1 MNSDDDRAAD
11 DVKTAEPQVPAGAF
25 KDTKAWLVANPIT
38 PCRAIVVDPE
48 LCIGCNRCVDVC
60 RSDVLM
66 PNVEKGGAP
75 LLAYPDECWFC
86 ACCVEH
92 CPIPGAIK
100 MEQPLNQRVGWKRKA
115 TGEYF
120 RIGMKNPPPP
130 NNRPP
135 VGGWGLWR
143 RRPTTGTPASGVTN
157 ADSADED
164 MRS

>member
-1 MNSDDDRAAD
+1 MSGDNDTTAD
-11 DVKTAEPQVPAGAF
+11 DLTAAEPQVVAGAF
-25 KDTKAWLVANPIT
+25 RGAKAWLVANPVT
-38 PCRAIVVDPE
+38 PCRAIVVDAE

-66 PNVEKGGAP
+66 PSIERGGP
-75 LLAYPDECWFC
+75 PILAYPDECWFC

-92 CPIPGAIK
+92 CPKPGAIR

-115 TGEYF
+115 TGEHF

-143 RRPTTGTPASGVTN
+143 RKESSEIDA
-157 ADSADED
+157 
-164 MRS
+164 RS

>member
-1 MNSDDDRAAD
+1 VNCNKDTSAD
-11 DVKTAEPQVPAGAF
+11 DLRTAAPAAAGAGL
-25 KDTKAWLVANPIT
+25 AGIGAELVSNPMT

-48 LCIGCNRCVDVC
+48 LCTGCNRCVDVC

-66 PNVEKGGAP
+66 PNLEKGGPP

-92 CPIPGAIK
+92 CPKPGAIR
-100 MEQPLNQRVGWKRKA
+100 MEQPLNQRIGWKRKA

-120 RIGMKNPPPP
+120 RIGMKDPPPP

-135 VGGWGLWR
+135 VGGWGLR
-143 RRPTTGTPASGVTN
+143 RRKPSTGTGAAGASN
-157 ADSADED
+157 ADVAD
-164 MRS
+164 